1 MHLFTILRCVLAIN
15 PLNSGIPLY
24 SPVRPHTEIE
34 SDREPADKPIEESAK
49 KSASS
54 DSTHKGKEEPEQTK
68 QLSEEEKRHLQQ
80 LQQRDREVRAHEQAH
95 MAAAGG
101 LARGG
106 ASFSF
111 VSGPDGRRYAT
122 GGEVSIDTSAVSG
135 DPAASLQKASRIS
148 QAALA
153 PAQPSSQDMRVA
165 SRAAQMA
172 QEARVEISKER
183 NSTNSQDNQDRHV
196 ESRSSKQDEVEGAF
210 QSNAMDES
218 DSGSKLDTS
227 V

>member
-1 MHLFTILRCVLAIN
+1 MAIN

-34 SDREPADKPIEESAK
+34 SDREPADKPIEESAE

-54 DSTHKGKEEPEQTK
+54 DSTHKGKEETQQTK
-68 QLSEEEKRHLQQ
+68 QLSEEEKSHVQQ

-111 VSGPDGRRYAT
+111 VSGPDGRRYAI
-122 GGEVSIDTSAVSG
+122 GGEISIDTSPVSG
-135 DPAASLQKASRIS
+135 DPAATLLKAARIR

-153 PAQPSSQDMRVA
+153 PAQPSSQDMQVA

-183 NSTNSQDNQDRHV
+183 TSVDSEDNKDSNV
-196 ESRSSKQDEVEGAF
+196 ETRSSKQDEVEGAF
-210 QSNAMDES
+210 QSNAMDEEE
-218 DSGSKLDTS
+218 SGSRFDTS